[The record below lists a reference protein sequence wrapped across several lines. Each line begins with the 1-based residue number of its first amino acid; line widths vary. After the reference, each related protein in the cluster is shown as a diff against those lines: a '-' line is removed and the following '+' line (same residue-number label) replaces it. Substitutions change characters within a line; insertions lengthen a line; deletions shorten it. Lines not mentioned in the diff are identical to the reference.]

1 MRNGPAA
8 RSSALRCRTGGAV
21 SDLGWLLLL
30 VGVLAAGAGAVLVT
44 RASWRARWRAAWL
57 VADRET
63 EAARSARVARD
74 AVLVKLAGV
83 LDTLRRDA

>member
-1 MRNGPAA
+1 M
-8 RSSALRCRTGGAV
+8 
-21 SDLGWLLLL
+21 SDLGWLFLCL
-30 VGVLAAGAGAVLVT
+30 GILAAAVGSVLVT
-44 RASWRARWRAAWL
+44 RARWRARWREAWR